1 MSDENKQFVH
11 LHVHTD
17 YSLLDGASPISW
29 ATRIKDKEIL
39 KTKTDLVK
47 MCLEN
52 NAPACAITDHG
63 IMGGCI
69 EFYETM
75 TAAGVKPIIGCEVY
89 VAPGSR
95 FSHDNLEPHIRG
107 YHLVLLAICKL
118 KLEEIKLALD
128 L

>member
-1 MSDENKQFVH
+1 MAEGQDENKKFVH

-29 ATRIKDKEIL
+29 ATRIKDKEVL

-75 TAAGVKPIIGCEVY
+75 TAAGVKPGMEFKILPDWTGATVRVIGE
-89 VAPGSR
+89 SR
-95 FSHDNLEPHIRG
+95 
-107 YHLVLLAICKL
+107 
-118 KLEEIKLALD
+118 
-128 L
+128 